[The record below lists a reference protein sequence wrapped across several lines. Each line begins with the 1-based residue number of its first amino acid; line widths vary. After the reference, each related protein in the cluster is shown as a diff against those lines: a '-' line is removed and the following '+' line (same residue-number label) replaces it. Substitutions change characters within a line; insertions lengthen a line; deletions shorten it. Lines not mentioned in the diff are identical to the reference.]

1 MLSLPLLFISGTG
14 IVPVTVAMYFVV
26 LSYNMA
32 TRSVSECNHIQI
44 VVIYTI
50 KKGEIDIAAQPRC

>member
-14 IVPVTVAMYFVV
+14 IVPVTLAMYFVV

-32 TRSVSECNHIQI
+32 ISVSECNHIQI
-44 VVIYTI
+44 IVIYII
-50 KKGEIDIAAQPRC
+50 KKGEIYIAAQPRC